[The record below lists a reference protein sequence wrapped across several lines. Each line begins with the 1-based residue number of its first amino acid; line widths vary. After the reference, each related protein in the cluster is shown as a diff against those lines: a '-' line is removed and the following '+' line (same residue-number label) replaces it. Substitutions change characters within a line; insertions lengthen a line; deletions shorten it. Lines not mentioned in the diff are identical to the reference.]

1 MSIITITAQVT
12 EDNTRTFTNKKGQ
25 EQLILNTQILP
36 KVKDTDIKAVYG
48 SAFLPPFIKYGDIV
62 TVSGEVQAGSYTNKQ
77 GEEVAQY
84 NFNFPTVSRAYVVAD
99 EFGSQ
104 ADAQADLFGSSQP
117 MDVTDDDLPF

>member
-62 TVSGEVQAGSYTNKQ
+62 TVSGEVQSGSYTNKQ
-77 GEEVAQY
+77 GETVAQY
-84 NFNFPTVSRAYVVAD
+84 NFSFPTVSRAYIEAD
-99 EFGSQ
+99 SFGSQ
-104 ADAQADLFGSSQP
+104 EQAQADLFGNTQT
-117 MDVTDDDLPF
+117 VEVADDDLPF

>member
-48 SAFLPPFIKYGDIV
+48 SAFLPTFIKYGDIV
-62 TVSGEVQAGSYTNKQ
+62 TVSGEVQSGSYTNKQ

-84 NFNFPTVSRAYVVAD
+84 NFSFPTVSRAYIEVD
-99 EFGSQ
+99 SFGSQ
-104 ADAQADLFGSSQP
+104 EQAQTDLFGDSQP
-117 MDVTDDDLPF
+117 MDVQEDDLPF

>member
-12 EDNTRTFTNKKGQ
+12 EQNTRTFTNKKGE

-48 SAFLPPFIKYGDIV
+48 SAFLPPFIKYGDVV

-77 GEEVAQY
+77 GEKVAQY
-84 NFNFPTVSRAYVVAD
+84 NFSFPTVSRAYIEAD
-99 EFGSQ
+99 SFGSQ

-117 MDVTDDDLPF
+117 MDVQDDDLPF

>member
-12 EDNTRTFTNKKGQ
+12 EQNTRTFTNKKGQ

-36 KVKDTDIKAVYG
+36 KVKDTEIKAVYG

-62 TVSGEVQAGSYTNKQ
+62 TVSGEVQSGSYTNKQ

-84 NFNFPTVSRAYVVAD
+84 NFSFPTVSRAYIVAD

-117 MDVTDDDLPF
+117 MNVQDDDLPF